1 MFNIIQYW
9 ILRYTPLFFILMG
22 FSLMICMLSVDINM
36 WEWRVAQVGVS
47 AFCVVFINVSYKMAL
62 SMDRRE
68 Y

>member
-1 MFNIIQYW
+1 
-9 ILRYTPLFFILMG
+9 
-22 FSLMICMLSVDINM
+22 MLSVDINM